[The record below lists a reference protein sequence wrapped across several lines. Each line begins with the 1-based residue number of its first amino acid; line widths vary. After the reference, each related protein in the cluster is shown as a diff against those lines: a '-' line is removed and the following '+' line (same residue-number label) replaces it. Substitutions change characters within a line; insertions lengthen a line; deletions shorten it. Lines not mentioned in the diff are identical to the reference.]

1 MGQMRFLVPRPER
14 ISEALL
20 QRAYL
25 AGMDC
30 IPWLSETHW
39 DGSELI
45 VVREIR
51 ESGNLYVPWPVV
63 GQGELILCTASLME
77 RKQPYHLP
85 VELARGTLNRL
96 RNQAA
101 AWQMVGMD
109 LSPDYRAKLRQ
120 SQLFFARAANEQAE
134 PLAAADDAERALQVA
149 LEAINI
155 LSGDYVRQVLT
166 MRHQQTPQLPTLLA
180 GNVESEP
187 LTGQFAKR
195 FRDAFNSA
203 AVPLNWRDM
212 EREQGQL
219 AWDASDQ
226 QMAWCCEQGLRIIA
240 GPLMRLDSAGIPDWL
255 YLWEGD
261 IDMLR
266 SFFTRR
272 AEDLVQRYLGK
283 VNVWHVAA
291 RMNVMDTLK
300 LSEEQRLRLTV
311 DVIDAVRRHD
321 PKTPMIVSFDQ
332 PWAEFLAR
340 EDLELSP
347 LHFADT
353 LVRADLG
360 VGGLGLEINLGYWP
374 GGTLPRDLLEF
385 GRQIDQ
391 WSILGLPLV
400 IFLTAPSD
408 AGPDPLALLAAKPIA
423 AAADEGLSRESQREL
438 VEHLVPL
445 LLAKQAVQGIVWN
458 QLRDDQPHNFP
469 HGGLFDTRQKRKP
482 AIKVLTAI
490 RKAHL
495 V

>member
-1 MGQMRFLVPRPER
+1 MASTAIRQTLALPALAELPLAPPIRPFECLALIDAVDRHAEGDRLVKAWTSFDP
-14 ISEALL
+14 
-20 QRAYL
+20 L
-25 AGMDC
+25 AED
-30 IPWLSETHW
+30 
-39 DGSELI
+39 ELI

-226 QMAWCCEQGLRIIA
+226 QMAWWLHR
-240 GPLMRLDSAGIPDWL
+240 RLHTPATEVPAYEHVLHVQHLDGI
-255 YLWEGD
+255 
-261 IDMLR
+261 
-266 SFFTRR
+266 
-272 AEDLVQRYLGK
+272 
-283 VNVWHVAA
+283 
-291 RMNVMDTLK
+291 
-300 LSEEQRLRLTV
+300 
-311 DVIDAVRRHD
+311 
-321 PKTPMIVSFDQ
+321 
-332 PWAEFLAR
+332 
-340 EDLELSP
+340 LE
-347 LHFADT
+347 
-353 LVRADLG
+353 R
-360 VGGLGLEINLGYWP
+360 
-374 GGTLPRDLLEF
+374 
-385 GRQIDQ
+385 
-391 WSILGLPLV
+391 
-400 IFLTAPSD
+400 
-408 AGPDPLALLAAKPIA
+408 
-423 AAADEGLSRESQREL
+423 
-438 VEHLVPL
+438 
-445 LLAKQAVQGIVWN
+445 
-458 QLRDDQPHNFP
+458 
-469 HGGLFDTRQKRKP
+469 
-482 AIKVLTAI
+482 
-490 RKAHL
+490 
-495 V
+495 